1 MDQNLKILQKRVNRK
16 KFKNEIKVYKKVKN
30 KIIENEVNK

>member
-30 KIIENEVNK
+30 KIIENEVNT